1 MNFRKSVGGKLLE
14 ITTTAKNGQIST
26 CAMVST
32 RKKTEY
38 GAYIEHA
45 IYDDFYKILARET
58 VKRATK
64 NRIEKQFES
73 CFSDSKLENLEKE
86 IDAFYQKKGD
96 L

>member
-32 RKKTEY
+32 RKKT
-38 GAYIEHA
+38 AYEHV
-45 IYDDFYKILARET
+45 IFEDFYKILARET

-64 NRIEKQFES
+64 NRIEKQFDS
-73 CFSDSKLENLEKE
+73 CLLDSTLENLEKE